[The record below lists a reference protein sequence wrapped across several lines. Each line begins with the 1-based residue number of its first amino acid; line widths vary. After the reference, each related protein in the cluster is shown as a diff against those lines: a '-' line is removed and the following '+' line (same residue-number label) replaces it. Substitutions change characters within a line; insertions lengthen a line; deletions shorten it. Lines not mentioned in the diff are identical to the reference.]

1 MLIQGAKLGKLVGDQ
16 LTITIP
22 LHTVEELK
30 KFKPDDLVSIEIKRS
45 KDKRSSQ
52 QNRYI
57 WEIISQIDQ
66 KINGYDSDE
75 WTIYKQL
82 LRQAKIKTLYFETT
96 PEAKT
101 ALQQTFR
108 LVEEHERRTSA
119 KGIET
124 VVFRCYFGTSK
135 FTKEEMSSFI
145 EALITR
151 AYQEDIDIYQY
162 EQVLKGNENVK

>member
-30 KFKPDDLVSIEIKRS
+30 KFKPDDLVSIEIKRP

-75 WTIYKQL
+75 
-82 LRQAKIKTLYFETT
+82 
-96 PEAKT
+96 
-101 ALQQTFR
+101 
-108 LVEEHERRTSA
+108 
-119 KGIET
+119 
-124 VVFRCYFGTSK
+124 
-135 FTKEEMSSFI
+135 
-145 EALITR
+145 
-151 AYQEDIDIYQY
+151 
-162 EQVLKGNENVK
+162 

>member
-30 KFKPDDLVSIEIKRS
+30 KFKPDDLVSIEIKRP

-96 PEAKT
+96 SEAKT
-101 ALQQTFR
+101 HYNRPSGWSKNTNAEPPQKALKPLSFAA
-108 LVEEHERRTSA
+108 TSA
-119 KGIET
+119 HPNSPK
-124 VVFRCYFGTSK
+124 K
-135 FTKEEMSSFI
+135 K
-145 EALITR
+145 
-151 AYQEDIDIYQY
+151 
-162 EQVLKGNENVK
+162 